1 MLKGQIESSQRDVEP
16 PNVDAY
22 GHPWQYR
29 SDQSP
34 IQQVECQSEP
44 HDDRRW
50 QDTTGPRQ
58 QE

>member
-1 MLKGQIESSQRDVEP
+1 MLTGQNESSPRDVEP
-16 PNVDAY
+16 ANVDAY

-34 IQQVECQSEP
+34 IQQVECQSVP
-44 HDDRRW
+44 HDERNW
-50 QDTTGPRQ
+50 QDSTAPRQ